1 MKSILLS
8 VSLLCVLFVDA
19 NFVLARDVQLRSRPD
34 DVKSST
40 TASTTTSNTRKLS
53 TEERLQRLER
63 ILESQGLVDMLVK
76 IENLQSE
83 LQILRGELESH
94 THQLDE
100 IKQRQRDLY
109 VDIDRRLLRLER
121 NAPGSG
127 AIGAT
132 GVTNTAGSGSGSKSS
147 GAGATT
153 HSGAAVTAGAAAA
166 SAKTSK
172 TTASAGKT
180 DFAAEQKAY
189 QKAFDLLRELR
200 YEQAVTAFKGF
211 IKQFPNGRY
220 AHIAQYWIGEANYA
234 QRNFKQAI
242 TDYQKLIDNY
252 PNSPKLAEAMLKIGY
267 SQYELK
273 KFKQAEATL
282 KQLTKNYPGTTE
294 AGQAQNL
301 IQKIRLKR

>member
-1 MKSILLS
+1 MKQILLS
-8 VSLLCVLFVDA
+8 ASLLCVLLVDA
-19 NFVLARDVQLRSRPD
+19 QQIFARDVQLRSRPTD
-34 DVKSST
+34 ASATISTSSQSS
-40 TASTTTSNTRKLS
+40 ASNTSRKLS
-53 TEERLQRLER
+53 AEERLQRLER

-83 LQILRGELESH
+83 LQIMRGELELH
-94 THQLDE
+94 THLLDE

-121 NAPGSG
+121 NGPVPGAGSTGSG
-127 AIGAT
+127 AT
-132 GVTNTAGSGSGSKSS
+132 
-147 GAGATT
+147 
-153 HSGAAVTAGAAAA
+153 SGAASGAVAAGAVTAA
-166 SAKTSK
+166 TSNTNNPK
-172 TTASAGKT
+172 STPATGKT

-200 YEQAVTAFKGF
+200 YEQAVTAFNGF
-211 IKQFPNGRY
+211 IKQFPKGRY

-234 QRNFKQAI
+234 QRNFKLAI
-242 TDYQKLIDNY
+242 NDYQKLIDNY
-252 PNSPKLAEAMLKIGY
+252 PSSPKLAEAMLKIGY

-273 KFKQAEATL
+273 KFKQAETTL
-282 KQLTKNYPGTTE
+282 KQLIKNYPGTTE

>member
-1 MKSILLS
+1 MKQILLS
-8 VSLLCVLFVDA
+8 VSLLCVLLVE
-19 NFVLARDVQLRSRPD
+19 VQLVSARDVHLRSRPD
-34 DVKSST
+34 DATSSIPVANTNSSST
-40 TASTTTSNTRKLS
+40 TRKLS

-83 LQILRGELESH
+83 LQILRGELELH

-109 VDIDRRLLRLER
+109 VDIDRRLLLLER
-121 NAPGSG
+121 NGPGPG
-127 AIGAT
+127 A
-132 GVTNTAGSGSGSKSS
+132 AGGTSSGSKS
-147 GAGATT
+147 ATT
-153 HSGAAVTAGAAAA
+153 GSGVAVTAGAAAA
-166 SAKTSK
+166 SSTK
-172 TTASAGKT
+172 TTKPSAGTGKT

-200 YEQAVTAFKGF
+200 YEQAVTAFNGF
-211 IKQFPNGRY
+211 IKQFPKGRY

-234 QRNFKQAI
+234 QRNFKKAI

-273 KFKQAEATL
+273 NFKQAEATL

-301 IQKIRLKR
+301 IKKIRLKQ

>member
-1 MKSILLS
+1 MKQILLP
-8 VSLLCVLFVDA
+8 VCLLCVLLVDVQLV
-19 NFVLARDVQLRSRPD
+19 FARDVQLRSRPSD
-34 DVKSST
+34 STSTQSQSS
-40 TASTTTSNTRKLS
+40 SNQQSNSTRKLS
-53 TEERLQRLER
+53 AEERLQRLER

-83 LQILRGELESH
+83 LQILRGELELH

-121 NAPGSG
+121 NGPGPGSS
-127 AIGAT
+127 GAT
-132 GVTNTAGSGSGSKSS
+132 GST
-147 GAGATT
+147 AGATSAT
-153 HSGAAVTAGAAAA
+153 ATVGAVTSSTATNTKP
-166 SAKTSK
+166 S
-172 TTASAGKT
+172 TTTGSST

-200 YEQAVTAFKGF
+200 YEQAVTAFNGF
-211 IKQFPNGRY
+211 ITQFPQGRY

-242 TDYQKLIDNY
+242 IDYQKLIDNY

-273 KFKQAEATL
+273 KFKQAETTL

-294 AGQAQNL
+294 AGQATNL